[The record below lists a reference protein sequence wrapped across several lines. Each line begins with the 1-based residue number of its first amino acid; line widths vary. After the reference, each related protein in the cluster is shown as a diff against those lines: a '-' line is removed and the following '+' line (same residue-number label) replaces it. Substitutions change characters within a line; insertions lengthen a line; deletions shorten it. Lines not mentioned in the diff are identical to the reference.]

1 MTAPKIIFGTDGWRA
16 IIAEDFT
23 LQNLSRVAKAT
34 GLWIRKNYPNKLTV
48 AVGYDCRFMGA
59 KFAQHV
65 ADILS
70 QMGIRVILSTDFC
83 STPMVS
89 LATVHFNCA
98 GGIIITASHNPP
110 EYNGYKIKGYFGG
123 PATPE
128 MISEIESLIDT
139 PIDTNFSPA
148 GIEKENF
155 ETLYLNHLKQNF
167 DIELIRKKIHVVYDA
182 MYGAGQR
189 VLQHLGLNGTFL
201 RCEYNPSFMGQ
212 APEPIH
218 KNLIQLSK
226 TVSQIAKIQLKD
238 QLVIGLATDGDAD
251 RIGLYDENGKFI
263 DSHHILLLLIYYL
276 HKQKGLSGKVVTTFS
291 CTQKISELCKKY
303 NLPHQVTKIGFKYI
317 CQIMLNE
324 KVIVGGEESGG
335 IAIIGNVPERDG
347 IFIGL
352 TIMEFMAKTG
362 KKLSEL
368 VQTIYDE
375 IGTFAM
381 ERYDLHVSESEKQ
394 HILTHCKNN
403 AYTHFGNLQVKSIES
418 IDGYKFHFENGEWV
432 MIRPSGTEP
441 ILRVYAEASTLER
454 AVDILNQTKN
464 TILSQQNS

>member
-1 MTAPKIIFGTDGWRA
+1 MVEQEIKFGTDGWRA
-16 IIAEDFT
+16 IIAEEFT
-23 LQNLSRVAKAT
+23 VHNLSRVAKAT
-34 GLWIRKNYPNKLTV
+34 ALWVHKNYSHKLTV
-48 AVGYDCRFMGA
+48 ALGYDCRFMGA
-59 KFAQHV
+59 VFAEKV
-65 ADILS
+65 ADILRN
-70 QMGIRVILSTDFC
+70 MGIKVILSSSFC

-98 GGIIITASHNPP
+98 AGIIITASHNPP
-110 EYNGYKIKGYFGG
+110 EYSGYKIKGYFGG

-128 MISEIESLIDT
+128 MIGEVESMIDV
-139 PIDTNFSPA
+139 PITQNYIPA
-148 GIEKENF
+148 TIEKEDF
-155 ETLYLNHLKQNF
+155 EQLYINHLKQNF
-167 DIELIRKKIHVVYDA
+167 DIDLIRRKIHVVYDA

-189 VLQHLGLNGTFL
+189 VLDKLALKGTFMH
-201 RCEYNPSFMGQ
+201 CEYNPSFMGQ

-218 KNLIQLSK
+218 KNLTELSK
-226 TVSQIAKIQLKD
+226 TVSKVSSQD
-238 QLVIGLATDGDAD
+238 QNQHLLLGLATDGDAD
-251 RIGLYDENGKFI
+251 RIGLYDENGRFI

-276 HKQKGLSGKVVTTFS
+276 YKEKGISGKVVTTFS
-291 CTQKISELCKKY
+291 CTQKIAELCKKY
-303 NLPHQVTKIGFKYI
+303 NLPHDVTKIGFKYI

-352 TIMEFMAKTG
+352 TIMEFMAKTS

-368 VQTIYDE
+368 VKIIYQE

-394 HILTHCKNN
+394 HIINQCKNN
-403 AYTHFGNLQVKSIES
+403 SYTQFGNLIIKQTENL
-418 IDGYKFHFENGEWV
+418 DGYKFHFDNGEWV

-441 ILRVYAEASTLER
+441 ILRVYAEAATSDR
-454 AVDILNQTKN
+454 AFDILNQTKN

>member
-1 MTAPKIIFGTDGWRA
+1 MKQEKIKFGTDGWRA

-23 LQNLSRVAKAT
+23 IDNLVRVSQAT
-34 GLWIRKNYPNKLTV
+34 GLWIHKNYSHKLKV
-48 AVGYDCRFMGA
+48 VIGYDCRFMGVR
-59 KFAQHV
+59 FAERV
-65 ADILS
+65 AHILAD
-70 QMGIRVILSTDFC
+70 MGIQVVLSTSFC
-83 STPMVS
+83 STPMIS

-98 GGIIITASHNPP
+98 AGIIITASHNPP
-110 EYNGYKIKGYFGG
+110 EYSGYKVKGYFGG
-123 PATPE
+123 PATPD
-128 MISEIESLIDT
+128 MISEVENFIDT
-139 PIDTNFSPA
+139 PITQTYTPA
-148 GIEKENF
+148 NIEKEDL
-155 ETLYLNHLKQNF
+155 ESLYINHLKQNF
-167 DIELIRKKIHVVYDA
+167 DIDLIRKKIHVVYDA

-189 VLQHLGLNGTFL
+189 VLDKLSLQGTFL
-201 RCEYNPSFMGQ
+201 HCEYNPSFMGQ

-218 KNLIQLSK
+218 KNLTELSK
-226 TVSQIAKIQLKD
+226 TVSRLVQQD
-238 QLVIGLATDGDAD
+238 QNQHLVLGLATDGDAD
-251 RIGLYDENGKFI
+251 RIGLYDENGRFI

-276 HKQKGLSGKVVTTFS
+276 YKEKGISGKVVTTFS
-291 CTQKISELCKKY
+291 CTQKIAQLCRKY
-303 NLPHQVTKIGFKYI
+303 NLPHEVTKIGFKYI

-368 VQTIYDE
+368 VKIIYQE

-381 ERYDLHVSESEKQ
+381 ERYDLHVSETEKQ
-394 HILTHCKNN
+394 HIITQCKNN
-403 AYTHFGNLQVKSIES
+403 TYTQFGNLTVRNTES
-418 IDGYKFHFENGEWV
+418 IDGYKFHFDNGEWV

-441 ILRVYAEASTLER
+441 ILRVYAEAATSER
-454 AVDILNQTKN
+454 AFEILNQTKS

>member
-1 MTAPKIIFGTDGWRA
+1 MIKQPIKFGTDGWRA

-23 LQNLSRVAKAT
+23 THNLSRVAKAT
-34 GLWIRKNYPNKLTV
+34 ALWIHKNYPHKLRV
-48 AVGYDCRFMGA
+48 AIGYDCRFMGA
-59 KFAQHV
+59 KFAQQV
-65 ADILS
+65 AETLTN
-70 QMGIRVILSTDFC
+70 MGIEVVLSNSFC
-83 STPMVS
+83 STPMIS

-98 GGIIITASHNPP
+98 AGIIITASHNPP
-110 EYNGYKIKGYFGG
+110 EYSGYKIKGYFGG

-128 MISEIESLIDT
+128 MITEVENLIDSPITQTFT
-139 PIDTNFSPA
+139 PATIQ
-148 GIEKENF
+148 KEDF
-155 ETLYLNHLKQNF
+155 EALYINHLKQNF
-167 DIELIRKKIHVVYDA
+167 DIDLIRKKVYVVYDA

-189 VLQHLGLNGTFL
+189 VLDKLALKGTFL
-201 RCEYNPSFMGQ
+201 HCEYNPSFMGQ

-218 KNLIQLSK
+218 KNLAQLSK
-226 TVSQIAKIQLKD
+226 AVSKISQED
-238 QLVIGLATDGDAD
+238 QNQHLLIGLATDGDAD
-251 RIGLYDENGKFI
+251 RIGLYDENGRFI

-276 HKQKGLSGKVVTTFS
+276 HKEKGLSGKIVTTFS
-291 CTQKISELCKKY
+291 CTQKIAELCKKY
-303 NLPHQVTKIGFKYI
+303 NLPHEITKIGFKYI

-368 VQTIYDE
+368 VKTIYSE

-381 ERYDLHVSESEKQ
+381 ERYDLHVSEVEKQ
-394 HILTHCKNN
+394 HIITQCKNN
-403 AYTHFGNLQVKSIES
+403 TYTHFGSLRVKSVEN
-418 IDGYKFHFENGEWV
+418 IDGYKFHFENSEWV

-441 ILRVYAEASTLER
+441 ILRVYAEAATSER
-454 AVDILNQTKN
+454 AFEILNQTKN
-464 TILSQQNS
+464 TILSPQNS